1 MSQHQH
7 HWHFFRAGGFDQVK
21 IKSGADIA
29 NIDQLDPKL
38 WVALACPT
46 QGLEFDSKTL
56 TLMDTDKDG
65 RIRVPEII
73 AAAKWTCA
81 NLKNTDSLL
90 RSAPALPLAE
100 INSETPEGMQLYCS
114 AKQLLA
120 NLGKKDAEIIT
131 PEDTADTVKIFA
143 QTNFNG
149 DGIIHAEVSE
159 DPAIQLA
166 IKDVIACFG
175 SEPDRSGKPG
185 INQVKIDSFFKEAQA
200 FSDWWVKAEADAA
213 IMPLGTNT
221 IAAVAAFRAVRHKV
235 DDFFARCRLAAFD
248 SRALVALNREEKEY
262 LALVAKD
269 LSITAAEVASF
280 PLARVE
286 AGKALPLKE
295 AINPAWA
302 AAVAALDATVI
313 TPFIGDKATLTE
325 AEWHAVTA
333 KFSAFNAWEA
343 GKAGATVEKLGLARV
358 RELLAKNTKAALDAL
373 ILRDKALEPEANAIA
388 AVDKLVRFHR
398 DLYRL
403 LCNFVSFHDF
413 YSRKHKAVFQSGV
426 LYLDQ
431 RSCDLCMRVDDAG
444 KHASLAGLSGTY
456 LAYCDCVRK
465 STGQTRQIVAAFTAG
480 DSDNLMV
487 GRNGVFYDRD
497 GKDWDATIVKIIDNP
512 MSVQQ
517 AFWAP
522 YKKLVR
528 FIEEQAA
535 KRAAAADS
543 DVTAQLQT
551 TAQGVVTPAPAAAS
565 PKPEKMKLDVGM
577 LAAIGL
583 VLSTLAGAVGGVFV
597 RIFGLPVW
605 QIPIACCALIICISL
620 PSVIMAALKLR
631 RRNLGPLLD
640 ANGWAINSKAK
651 INIPFG
657 QSLTQVAVLPPG
669 SQRNL
674 VDPFVVDHTG
684 RNRSIIIGAILLIG
698 LGLYLWFGVFKPKQ
712 DAAAAAK
719 TNAATNSLSTNIAPP
734 VAAPAK

>member
-1 MSQHQH
+1 MSKPQH

-29 NIDQLDPKL
+29 NLDQLDPKL

-56 TLMDTDKDG
+56 ALMDTDKDG
-65 RIRVPEII
+65 RIRVPEIV

-81 NLKNTDSLL
+81 NLKNPDLLL
-90 RSAPALPLAE
+90 RSAAALPLAE
-100 INSETPEGMQLYCS
+100 INVETPEGHQLYCS

-120 NLGKKDAEIIT
+120 NLGKKDADTIT
-131 PEDTADTVKIFA
+131 PEDTADTAKIFA

-159 DPAIQLA
+159 DAAVQQA
-166 IKDVIACFG
+166 IKDVVACFG

-200 FSDWWVKAEADAA
+200 YSDWWVKAETDAA
-213 IMPLGTNT
+213 ILPLGPNT
-221 IAAVAAFRAVRHKV
+221 TAAVAAFRAVRHKV

-248 SRALVALNREEKEY
+248 ARALVALNREEKEY

-302 AAVAALDATVI
+302 AAMAALDTNVI
-313 TPFIGDKATLTE
+313 KPFIGDKTVLTE
-325 AEWHAVTA
+325 TEWQSVSA
-333 KFSAFNAWEA
+333 KFAPYDAWEA
-343 GKAGATVEKLGLARV
+343 GKTGATVEKLGVKRV
-358 RELLAKNTKAALDAL
+358 RELLANNTKAALDSL
-373 ILRDKALEPEANAIA
+373 IVRDKALEPEANAIA
-388 AVDKLVRFHR
+388 MVDKLVRFHR

-413 YSRKHKAVFQSGV
+413 YSRQHKAVFQSGV

-431 RSCDLCMRVDDAG
+431 RSCDLCMRVDDGG

-480 DSDNLMV
+480 DSDNLMI

-528 FIEEQAA
+528 FIEENAA
-535 KRAAAADS
+535 KRAAEADANVNSQLTSIVAVPTAA
-543 DVTAQLQT
+543 
-551 TAQGVVTPAPAAAS
+551 TP
-565 PKPEKMKLDVGM
+565 PKPKIDTGT
-577 LAAIGL
+577 LAAIGM
-583 VLSTLAGAVGGVFV
+583 VLTMAMGAVGAVFASVFSIKPPYLIPLVCMGMMIGVS
-597 RIFGLPVW
+597 I
-605 QIPIACCALIICISL
+605 
-620 PSVIMAALKLR
+620 PSVVMAALKLR

-657 QSLTQVAVLPPG
+657 QSLTQVADLPPG
-669 SQRNL
+669 SSRNL
-674 VDPFVVDHTG
+674 VDPFAVDHKG
-684 RNRSIIIGAILLIG
+684 RNWTIAISVILLLA
-698 LGLYLWFGVFKPKQ
+698 LGVYLWFWQIKPTL
-712 DAAAAAK
+712 DAAAAK
-719 TNAATNSLSTNIAPP
+719 SNPPTNSVPTNVTPLTP
-734 VAAPAK
+734 TPSK

>member
-1 MSQHQH
+1 MVQQHN
-7 HWHFFRAGGFDQVK
+7 WHFFRAGGFDQVK

-29 NIDQLDPKL
+29 NLDQLDPKL

-46 QGLEFDSKTL
+46 TGLEFDSKTL
-56 TLMDTDKDG
+56 ALLDLDKDG
-65 RIRVPEII
+65 RIRVPEIV

-81 NLKNTDSLL
+81 NLKNPDSLL
-90 RSAPALPLAE
+90 KSAPALPLAE
-100 INSETPEGMQLYCS
+100 INTSTPEGNQLYCS

-120 NLGKKDAEIIT
+120 NLGKKDVDVIT
-131 PEDTADTVKIFA
+131 PEDTSDTVKIFA

-149 DGIIHAEVSE
+149 DGIIHTEVSA
-159 DPAIQLA
+159 DVAIRQT
-166 IKDVIACFG
+166 ITDVIACFG
-175 SEPDRSGKPG
+175 AEPDRSGKPG
-185 INQVKIDSFFKEAQA
+185 INQVRIDSFFKEAQA
-200 FSDWWVKAEADAA
+200 YSDWWTKAETDPA
-213 IMPLGTNT
+213 ILPLGANT
-221 IAAVAAFRAVRHKV
+221 TAAVAAFRAVRHKV
-235 DDFFARCRLAAFD
+235 DDYFARCRLAAFD
-248 SRALVALNREEKEY
+248 SRALLALNREEKEY
-262 LALVAKD
+262 LAVVAKD

-286 AGKALPLKE
+286 AGKPLPLKE
-295 AINPAWA
+295 AINPAWI
-302 AAVAALDATVI
+302 AAVAALDKNLI
-313 TPFIGDKATLTE
+313 RPLLGDKQAITE
-325 AEWHAVTA
+325 AEWQTVSGKLAA
-333 KFSAFNAWEA
+333 YDAWEA
-343 GKAGATVEKLGLARV
+343 AKTGAPVEKLGVKRV
-358 RELLAKNTKAALDAL
+358 REMLLTNMKAALDGL

-388 AVDKLVRFHR
+388 AVDKLVRCHR

-465 STGQTRQIVAAFTAG
+465 STGEARQIVAAFTAG

-487 GRNGVFYDRD
+487 GRNGVFYDRK
-497 GKDWDATIVKIIDNP
+497 GQDWDATIVKIIDNP

-528 FIEEQAA
+528 AIEEHAA
-535 KRAAAADS
+535 KRAAAADAN
-543 DVTAQLQT
+543 VQNQLT
-551 TAQGVVTPAPAAAS
+551 TAATAPAPAAPA
-565 PKPEKMKLDVGM
+565 KIDTGT

-583 VLSTLAGAVGGVFV
+583 VLTTLLGAAGT
-597 RIFGLPVW
+597 IFATIFKIDPPWLIPVVCIGLV
-605 QIPIACCALIICISL
+605 IGISL

-674 VDPFVVDHTG
+674 VDPFAEEHKG
-684 RNRSIIIGAILLIG
+684 RKWTIAIVAVLLIG
-698 LGLYLWFGVFKPKQ
+698 LGCYLWFYKIKPAQEAKAK
-712 DAAAAAK
+712 AAAAAA
-719 TNAATNSLSTNIAPP
+719 TNSVTAAATNAP
-734 VAAPAK
+734 VPAK

>member
-1 MSQHQH
+1 MAQQHN
-7 HWHFFRAGGFDQVK
+7 WHFFRAGGFDQVK

-29 NIDQLDPKL
+29 NLDQLDPKL

-46 QGLEFDSKTL
+46 TGLEFDSKTL
-56 TLMDTDKDG
+56 ALLDTDKDG
-65 RIRVPEII
+65 RIRVPEIV

-81 NLKNTDSLL
+81 NLKNPDSLL
-90 RSAPALPLAE
+90 KSSPALPLAD
-100 INSETPEGMQLYCS
+100 INTATPEGNQLYCS

-120 NLGKKDAEIIT
+120 NLGRKDADVIT
-131 PEDTADTVKIFA
+131 PEDTSDTVKIFA

-149 DGIIHAEVSE
+149 DGIIHAEVSA
-159 DPAIQLA
+159 DPAVQQA
-166 IKDVIACFG
+166 IKDVITCFG
-175 SEPDRSGKPG
+175 SLPDRSGKPG
-185 INQVKIDSFFKEAQA
+185 IDQARVDSFFKEAQA
-200 FSDWWVKAEADAA
+200 FSDWWTKAEKDPA
-213 IMPLGTNT
+213 ILPLGEKTT
-221 IAAVAAFRAVRHKV
+221 AAVAAFRAVRHKV
-235 DDFFARCRLAAFD
+235 DDYFARCRLAAFD
-248 SRALVALNREEKEY
+248 PRALLALNREEKEY
-262 LALVAKD
+262 LAVVAKD

-286 AGKALPLKE
+286 AHKPLPLKD
-295 AINPAWA
+295 AINPAWIG
-302 AAVAALDATVI
+302 AVAALDANLI
-313 TPFIGDKATLTE
+313 KPFLGEKGSITE
-325 AEWHAVTA
+325 AEWQVVSGKLAA
-333 KFSAFNAWEA
+333 YDAWEA
-343 GKAGATVEKLGLARV
+343 AKTGAPVEQLGIKRV
-358 RELLAKNTKAALDAL
+358 REMIATNMKGALDVF

-388 AVDKLVRFHR
+388 AVDKLVRYHR

-413 YSRKHKAVFQSGV
+413 YSRKHKSVFQSGV

-431 RSCDLCMRVDDAG
+431 RSCDLCMRVDDGG

-465 STGQTRQIVAAFTAG
+465 ATGEARQIVAAFTAG

-487 GRNGVFYDRD
+487 GRNGVFYDRK
-497 GKDWDATIVKIIDNP
+497 GQDWDATIVKIIDNP

-528 FIEEQAA
+528 AIEEHAA
-535 KRAAAADS
+535 KRAAAADAS
-543 DVTAQLQT
+543 VSAQLTATAT
-551 TAQGVVTPAPAAAS
+551 TAPAPTP
-565 PKPEKMKLDVGM
+565 PKIDTGT

-583 VLSTLAGAVGGVFV
+583 VMTTLLGAAGAIFTSIFNIKPPWLIPVVCVGLVIG
-597 RIFGLPVW
+597 
-605 QIPIACCALIICISL
+605 ISL

-674 VDPFVVDHTG
+674 VDPFAEEHKG
-684 RNRSIIIGAILLIG
+684 RKWAIAIGAILIIG
-698 LGLYLWFGVFKPKQ
+698 LGVYLWFWQIKPKWI
-712 DAAAAAK
+712 DAPK
-719 TNAATNSLSTNIAPP
+719 PDQTTNSPA
-734 VAAPAK
+734 VAPASAPASTTTPLPPAK